1 MADDHVRVPRAV
13 LIGLVT
19 LLAVSLLGFAFLLGR
34 QSAPPAAPPASSP
47 VALAIASEPPP
58 SQPLQVGAA
67 PVPAPPAPPPA
78 PAAAPP
84 PVSAPVPAP
93 VAQPAPPPPPP
104 PAPLPPPNS
113 SPPPI
118 APVSTGPAP
127 AVKSYFVK
135 IDKIMA
141 QTEAIGDAN
150 AFATQVLQQ
159 GMNGKTEGFDSLIAS
174 TRKAAQALRAISP
187 PPTCREHHQLLL
199 RQTDQSLIL
208 LEKVKKATVTLDTGE
223 LAALGAQGQTMQSE
237 ANRLKQLDE
246 QLRRGN

>member
-1 MADDHVRVPRAV
+1 MADDHVRVPRGV

-78 PAAAPP
+78 SAAVPP
-84 PVSAPVPAP
+84 PVPAPVVPAP
-93 VAQPAPPPPPP
+93 VAQPAPPPPP
-104 PAPLPPPNS
+104 APLPPPSS

-127 AVKSYFVK
+127 AVKSYFLK

-141 QTEAIGDAN
+141 QTEAVGDAN